1 MPTRLVLQ
9 RLLAIGLKTRIPAF
23 FNFTLWV
30 MTPLLLDAP
39 VRLLNFGPLIWTWM
53 PLTAW
58 PCLVTRIVSF
68 VVRPTKSW
76 FGVTLLTATQY
87 TTGGGN
93 VCVIWT
99 VAVAVLLPVFVSGRL
114 PTTVTVLV
122 WAPD

>member
-39 VRLLNFGPLIWTWM
+39 VRVLNFGPLIWTWM

-58 PCLVTRIVSF
+58 PCFVTRIVSF

-76 FGVTLLTATQY
+76 FGVTLLTATQN
-87 TTGGGN
+87 TGGG
-93 VCVIWT
+93 VRLATTST
-99 VAVAVLLPVFVSGRL
+99 VAVAVLLAVFVSGLL
-114 PTTVTVLV
+114 PTTVTVFT
-122 WAPD
+122 